1 MYIKIQLPYV
11 NETTIVWEE
20 QVEKALVLCYAEG
33 NSRVVLMMQM
43 YERITNTNVIT
54 SVTTAEIKDI
64 ISRTCVSVQEICKIG
79 DISHMKWSITLEAQ
93 NSSLIPMTTGG
104 KMIKDPVTQELR
116 TSWWHTLLF
125 ITIG

>member
-1 MYIKIQLPYV
+1 
-11 NETTIVWEE
+11 
-20 QVEKALVLCYAEG
+20 
-33 NSRVVLMMQM
+33 M

-54 SVTTAEIKDI
+54 SVTTVEIKDI

-79 DISHMKWSITLEAQ
+79 DILHMKWSITLEAQ
-93 NSSLIPMTTGG
+93 KSSLSPMTTGE

-125 ITIG
+125 IMIG

>member
-1 MYIKIQLPYV
+1 
-11 NETTIVWEE
+11 
-20 QVEKALVLCYAEG
+20 
-33 NSRVVLMMQM
+33 M

-79 DISHMKWSITLEAQ
+79 DISHMKFCAQAQ
-93 NSSLIPMTTGG
+93 NSSLSPMTIGG
-104 KMIKDPVTQELR
+104 KMIKNPVTQELR
-116 TSWWHTLLF
+116 ASWWHSLLF